1 MDSWARGVARLME
14 EGVAGVMDLVQ
25 SLEKL
30 LNADNIPV
38 SRTSVIGLLLR
49 QVILTFDKLTFSEV
63 SSVKQQLDH
72 YYKAGK
78 VSLRNLIDHG
88 NDEGESFEMSL
99 ESGEESRVEEYKL
112 PSFLPAEFSTDHSV
126 EKDDADEDGPA

>member
-63 SSVKQQLDH
+63 SSVKH
-72 YYKAGK
+72 
-78 VSLRNLIDHG
+78 SLITIIRLAR
-88 NDEGESFEMSL
+88 SL
-99 ESGEESRVEEYKL
+99 SGI
-112 PSFLPAEFSTDHSV
+112 
-126 EKDDADEDGPA
+126 